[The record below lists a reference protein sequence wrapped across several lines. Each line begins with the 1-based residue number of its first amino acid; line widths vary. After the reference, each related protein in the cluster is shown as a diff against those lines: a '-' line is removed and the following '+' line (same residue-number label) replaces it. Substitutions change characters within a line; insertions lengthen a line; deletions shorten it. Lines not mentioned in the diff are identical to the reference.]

1 MIARK
6 KKKRIDTFDIVV
18 FIILTLFALAIFIPV
33 YLVFVTSFIP
43 HSEYI
48 KNPVQFFP
56 AKLTLTNYSYIIDN
70 CNLVSSYFNSIVNM
84 VLSVSYGLLCTVCMG
99 YALSFKNVPGQR
111 LVYIYMVIT
120 MFFSGGLL
128 PDYLLAKNLGLI
140 NTRWA
145 VILWG
150 GLGVSNVFI
159 IRNNIENLPLELRE
173 AAYMDGAGEITTFTR
188 VILPLLKPTIA
199 TFTLFFAVANWNDY
213 FWPMLMLQSNELR
226 TLPLML
232 RSLIIND
239 SIDTSKYNANIT
251 EELRVFSEGIKMA
264 GVVMTML
271 PIMCVYPFL
280 QKHFAKG
287 MLVGSVK
294 L

>member
-1 MIARK
+1 MAVRRR
-6 KKKRIDTFDIVV
+6 KRIEAFDVV
-18 FIILTLFALAIFIPV
+18 LFAVLTLFALLILIPV
-33 YLVFVTSFIP
+33 YLVFVTSFMP
-43 HSEYI
+43 HSLYI
-48 KNPVQFFP
+48 QNPVQFFP
-56 AKLTLTNYSYIIDN
+56 KALTLTNYTYIVEN
-70 CNLVSSYFNSIVNM
+70 CSLLSSYLNSIVNTA
-84 VLSVSYGLLCTVCMG
+84 LSVCYGLVCTVCMG
-99 YALSFKNVPGQR
+99 YALSFKDVPGR
-111 LVYIYMVIT
+111 RFVFVYMVIT
-120 MFFSGGLL
+120 MFFGGGLL

-150 GLGVSNVFI
+150 GIGASNVII
-159 IRNNIENLPLELRE
+159 IRNNIESLPVELRE
-173 AAYMDGAGEITTFTR
+173 AAYIDGAGEATTFTR
-188 VILPLLKPTIA
+188 VILPLLRPTIA
-199 TFTLFFAVANWNDY
+199 TFTLFFAVAAWNDY
-213 FWPMLMLQSNELR
+213 FWPMLMLQSNSLR

-232 RSLIIND
+232 RSLITND
-239 SIDTSKYNANIT
+239 SLDTTKYNASIT